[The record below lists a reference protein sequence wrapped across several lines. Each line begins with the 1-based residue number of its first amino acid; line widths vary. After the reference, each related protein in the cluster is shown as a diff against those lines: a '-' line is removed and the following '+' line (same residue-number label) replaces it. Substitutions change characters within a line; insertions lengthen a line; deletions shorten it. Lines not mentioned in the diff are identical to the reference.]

1 MVKEKLELLNYWS
14 FYAKKKNQ
22 INFLQ
27 LRHVNQNHTTDDI
40 KIIKRLHNLN
50 EHKHIQ
56 KINMQ
61 QFLHSQR
68 RLSS

>member
-1 MVKEKLELLNYWS
+1 MVKKKLVLLLK
-14 FYAKKKNQ
+14 FLRKKNPQ

-61 QFLHSQR
+61 QFL
-68 RLSS
+68 LTKGAV

>member
-1 MVKEKLELLNYWS
+1 MVKKKLVLLLK
-14 FYAKKKNQ
+14 FLRKKTPQ

-40 KIIKRLHNLN
+40 KKIKRLHNLN

-61 QFLHSQR
+61 QFLQSQR